1 MIPLSTQ
8 QVYELAEALASA
20 LHMVAQSVPGSR
32 EQVDS
37 ITQSRDLYL
46 RLGPYLLN
54 EQERAGFPA
63 IDTIHLE

>member
-1 MIPLSTQ
+1 MNALAPK

-20 LHMVAQSVPGSR
+20 LHMVCQAVPGGR
-32 EQVDS
+32 EQLDS

-63 IDTIHLE
+63 SDTIHKE